1 MQPQEIISALQAPAE
16 DRRPTMWAIEED
28 ERPEDIAQALAIAED
43 PHTRQLLADLL
54 GFQAAPAGVGALV
67 TALSDDAGRVRSA
80 AADALG
86 KVFLSYPDLPE
97 REAAGAA
104 LLARAEAESEV
115 TTRNV
120 LRTVLGTTR
129 YEPGRATLHAAL
141 DDPDERIQKSARW
154 ALAHYPN
161 G

>member
-1 MQPQEIISALQAPAE
+1 
-16 DRRPTMWAIEED
+16 MWAIEED

-54 GFQAAPAGVGALV
+54 GFQAAPAGVEALV

-97 REAAGAA
+97 RELAARLKAVKGPPGYEVRYA
-104 LLARAEAESEV
+104 LFPEETHNSGIPASTSRGVAFV
-115 TTRNV
+115 T
-120 LRTVLGTTR
+120 LR
-129 YEPGRATLHAAL
+129 
-141 DDPDERIQKSARW
+141 
-154 ALAHYPN
+154 
-161 G
+161 